1 MSTTIVFVVLHNGE
15 VVNVC
20 EYEELAKATAARYEG
35 ATIDPWILDA
45 RNVLQ
50 ATLDEW
56 LLGRKVYPVD
66 DIDSIQGETVYFEDE
81 CVRGIGKF
89 MGLCPSSSKINF
101 IVFKLKKTICLTKL
115 RARLFLAAALQYLW
129 QNQTSKGLSNENFN
143 RTRCFERCCSRARR

>member
-1 MSTTIVFVVLHNGE
+1 MSTTIVFVVLNKGE

-35 ATIDPWILDA
+35 AIIDPWILDA

-66 DIDSIQGETVYFEDE
+66 NIDSIQGETVYFEDE

-89 MGLCPSSSKINF
+89 MGLCPSSSKNKFYRIQVEENDMF
-101 IVFKLKKTICLTKL
+101 DKVTRSIVPGGGTPIFMAESDI
-115 RARLFLAAALQYLW
+115 
-129 QNQTSKGLSNENFN
+129 KGIIK
-143 RTRCFERCCSRARR
+143 

>member
-1 MSTTIVFVVLHNGE
+1 MSTTIVFIVLHNGE

-20 EYEELAKATAARYEG
+20 ESEELAKATAARYEG

-66 DIDSIQGETVYFEDE
+66 DIESIQGETVYFEDE

-89 MGLCPSSSKINF
+89 MGLCPSSSKNKFYRIQVEENDMF
-101 IVFKLKKTICLTKL
+101 DKVTRSIVPGGGTPIFMAESDI
-115 RARLFLAAALQYLW
+115 
-129 QNQTSKGLSNENFN
+129 KGIIK
-143 RTRCFERCCSRARR
+143 

>member
-1 MSTTIVFVVLHNGE
+1 MSTAIVFVVLHNGE

-89 MGLCPSSSKINF
+89 MGLCPSSSKNKFYRIQVEENDMF
-101 IVFKLKKTICLTKL
+101 DKVTRSIVPGGGTPIFMAESDI
-115 RARLFLAAALQYLW
+115 
-129 QNQTSKGLSNENFN
+129 KGIIK
-143 RTRCFERCCSRARR
+143 

>member
-1 MSTTIVFVVLHNGE
+1 MHNGE

-89 MGLCPSSSKINF
+89 MGLCPSSSKNKFYRIQVEENDMF
-101 IVFKLKKTICLTKL
+101 DKVTRSIVPGGGTPIFMAESDI
-115 RARLFLAAALQYLW
+115 
-129 QNQTSKGLSNENFN
+129 KGIIK
-143 RTRCFERCCSRARR
+143 

>member
-81 CVRGIGKF
+81 CVRDIGKF
-89 MGLCPSSSKINF
+89 MGLCPSSSKNKFYRIQVEENDMF
-101 IVFKLKKTICLTKL
+101 DKVTRSIVPGGGTPIFMAESDI
-115 RARLFLAAALQYLW
+115 
-129 QNQTSKGLSNENFN
+129 KGIIK
-143 RTRCFERCCSRARR
+143 